1 MDIEKKVIKIGDK
14 EYAFLKPYPITL
26 VNVEKQSL
34 VNGEISIDR
43 YEDGLL
49 RLVSK
54 DIKKENLV
62 KFVGVKVV
70 LENGKELTPNQIPYS
85 QYVKLLNNFEKDDA
99 EKIVKNFLMI
109 CNSSEIKPEELTTD
123 DIYVIFDSYSSLYD
137 RTELDR
143 VLSEIASFR

>member
-62 KFVGVKVV
+62 KFVGAKVV
-70 LENGKELTPNQIPYS
+70 LGNGKELIPNQIPYS

-123 DIYVIFDSYSSLYD
+123 DIYAIFDSYSSLYD

>member
-62 KFVGVKVV
+62 KFVGAKVV

-123 DIYVIFDSYSSLYD
+123 DIYAIFDSYSSLYD

>member
-62 KFVGVKVV
+62 KFVGAKVI

-123 DIYVIFDSYSSLYD
+123 DIYAIFDSYSSLYD

>member
-123 DIYVIFDSYSSLYD
+123 DIYAIFDSYSSLYD